1 MAQTI
6 GFGDLNDQQNQNQQN
21 NQQNQGSNGPNTTP
35 GAGQAGSVTNAGA
48 GAPGPTTGAQGAQPA
63 AGNPATGAALAQMAR
78 PATYNQQNQ
87 GTGFQNL
94 QNYVKAN
101 NPSQLQQTV
110 ATGLENQNQAVL
122 NNLGQS
128 QQQFAEGTQQNQAN
142 TNANQQTIQQILAN
156 PTAFTSPA
164 GGAVPNTTG
173 AAGTAGPTQAQ
184 TQQGNQFSQ
193 LMSGQYQG
201 PTALAN
207 ASQLQGQAQQAQQNT
222 AGLSTAGGRQ
232 AVLQQLLG
240 SPTYNSGEQKFDAAL
255 LGQGNSQALNT
266 ASAQANALN
275 PMVNQAI
282 AGAQAQ
288 GTEQTNAAQQFGQQT
303 QGQFGT
309 AVTNLNNQLS
319 QQAASAQS
327 AQNTAYQQLLTD
339 ASSGNLTQQE
349 ASQLGVTQGEQVT
362 SDDLAQ
368 LNKFISQDPTKAT
381 AQNVAS
387 AQQYATLNALGQLAG
402 SNAPA
407 AAQDI
412 LGQFQGQQ
420 GQAGSFSN
428 NPAANV
434 NQSALNS
441 LVTGDASTYASQ
453 QTAAQNEVNLGKQ
466 FADWSN
472 GQLAPDDIQKAE
484 SLGFTAQQLQP
495 GGFGSAAA
503 GQALWNNYL
512 TQQYGAGNTGGNSR
526 GLTTDYGNWAY
537 QNAQQ
542 QQAKINAQLQNEY
555 GSLGTFNITPS
566 PTAAPTQDA
575 LQAMAQGTVIN
586 RNT

>member
-48 GAPGPTTGAQGAQPA
+48 GAAGPATGAQGAQPS

-94 QNYVKAN
+94 QNYVQAN

-110 ATGLENQNQAVL
+110 ATGLENQNQSVL

-142 TNANQQTIQQILAN
+142 TNANQQTIQQILSN

-173 AAGTAGPTQAQ
+173 TAGTAGPTQAQ
-184 TQQGNQFSQ
+184 VQQGNTFSQ
-193 LMSGQYQG
+193 LLGGQYQG
-201 PTALAN
+201 PTSLAN
-207 ASQLQGQAQQAQQNT
+207 ASQLQGQAQQAQQNA

-240 SPTYNSGEQKFDAAL
+240 SPTYNSGEQKFDASL

-266 ASAQANALN
+266 AAAQANALN
-275 PMVNQAI
+275 PMVNQAV

-288 GTEQTNAAQQFGQQT
+288 GTEQANAAQQFGQQT
-303 QGQFGT
+303 QGQFGQ

-319 QQAASAQS
+319 QQAANAQS
-327 AQNTAYQQLLTD
+327 TQNAAYQQLLTD
-339 ASSGNLTQQE
+339 ATSGNLTQQE
-349 ASQLGVTQGEQVT
+349 ANQLGVTQGEQVT

-387 AQQYATLNALGQLAG
+387 QQQFATLNALGQLAG
-402 SNAPA
+402 SNAPT

-412 LGQFQGQQ
+412 LGQYKGQE
-420 GQAGSFSN
+420 GQAGSFN
-428 NPAANV
+428 NSPGANV

-441 LVTGDASTYASQ
+441 LVSGDASDYAAKQAASQ
-453 QTAAQNEVNLGKQ
+453 GYVNEGQNFKN
-466 FADWSN
+466 WSN
-472 GQLAPDDIQKAE
+472 GTLTSQDMQNAQ
-484 SLGFTAQQLQP
+484 SLGFTQQQLQTP
-495 GGFGSAAA
+495 TGQQQA
-503 GQALWNNYL
+503 GQALWN
-512 TQQYGAGNTGGNSR
+512 QYINTLGPNLGGNSR
-526 GLTTDYGNWAY
+526 SLTADYGNWAY
-537 QNAQQ
+537 QNALQ
-542 QQAKINAQLQNEY
+542 QQANVNASLQNEY
-555 GSLGTFNITPS
+555 GSLNSFNITPN
-566 PTAAPTQDA
+566 PNTTNPTQGA
-575 LQAMAQGTVIN
+575 LNAMANGTIIN